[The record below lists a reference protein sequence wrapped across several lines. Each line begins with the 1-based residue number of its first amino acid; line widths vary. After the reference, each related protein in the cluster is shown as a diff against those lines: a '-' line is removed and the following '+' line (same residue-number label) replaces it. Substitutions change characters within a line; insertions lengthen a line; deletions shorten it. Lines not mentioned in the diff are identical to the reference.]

1 MPSWNIHTAH
11 VERLLREEGAVALGI
26 RDVNEFLVGNFVPDI
41 YVGYMVPHTTR
52 LIDYNTTHLAE
63 PGHIPLPDAD
73 AFWDRYIA
81 GRKDVSDVVLGAWA
95 HLVCDH
101 VYNRHTRM
109 FLSERGIRP
118 GEKMRIAKQADF
130 ALFGHTLDISLKPEV
145 NDALVEACAA
155 FPQYAIEAPDVK
167 AAVEVASHIVDENR
181 AHHLTDTPSYELL
194 TPEFFSTAREEA
206 NAAVVAGL
214 AGRVAANRA

>member
-11 VERLLREEGAVALGI
+11 VERLLREEGTAALGV
-26 RDVNEFLVGNFVPDI
+26 RDVNEFLMGNFVPDI

-73 AFWDRYIA
+73 AFWERYVA
-81 GRKDVSDVVLGAWA
+81 GREDVSDVVLGAWA

-101 VYNRHTRM
+101 VYNKHTRA
-109 FLSERGIRP
+109 FLAEQGIQP

-130 ALFGHTLDISLKPEV
+130 ALFGRTLDISLKPEV
-145 NDALVEACAA
+145 NEALVEACAA
-155 FPQYAIEAPDVK
+155 FPQYPIAESDVA
-167 AAVEVASHIVDENR
+167 AAVEVASQIVDENR
-181 AHHLTDTPSYELL
+181 AHHLADMPSYELL
-194 TPEFFSTAREEA
+194 TPAFFSAAREEA

-214 AGRVAANRA
+214 TRRAAARLA